1 MRAERIVTSQSTRA
15 LATPFASWPHVHVA
29 AHPYTLSLLH
39 THVARCAKSVRAR
52 DGTASATAGACAGRR
67 DATSRRAAVA
77 AMVAA
82 SSSDGAERLSPAMP
96 WMARSPPTAAA
107 LRRGPL
113 PNACAH
119 ARDEAVTLGRAVTSG
134 GQMCRHGRA
143 HGAITADPS
152 DSGATRVRA
161 WRAWAGR
168 TCVTI
173 GSARSSPSTAATES
187 PDTCEA

>member
-1 MRAERIVTSQSTRA
+1 MATRPRGST
-15 LATPFASWPHVHVA
+15 P
-29 AHPYTLSLLH
+29 LH
-39 THVARCAKSVRAR
+39 TLLTPHARRSLREERSCTRR
-52 DGTASATAGACAGRR
+52 YCQRHRWGLRRTPGRHFE
-67 DATSRRAAVA
+67 RAAVA

-173 GSARSSPSTAATES
+173 SSARSSPSTAATEA

>member
-1 MRAERIVTSQSTRA
+1 MATPLA
-15 LATPFASWPHVHVA
+15 YLATRPRGSTPTHSAHSTCTSLA
-29 AHPYTLSLLH
+29 ARS
-39 THVARCAKSVRAR
+39 SVRAR
-52 DGTASATAGACAGRR
+52 DGTASAAAGACAGHPY
-67 DATSRRAAVA
+67 ATSIALPSPPSSQPATRTAQ
-77 AMVAA
+77 
-82 SSSDGAERLSPAMP
+82 SSSRLAMP

-168 TCVTI
+168 TRVTI
-173 GSARSSPSTAATES
+173 SSARSSPSTAATES